1 MAQAQSE
8 EEHYQNLRQYTPK
21 QIRNS
26 VPNKKLLK
34 PWASM
39 SLQEKRASD
48 GTRAYHEEKDT
59 IAAAKVDPEG
69 YGQDYG
75 REFTWVGKS
84 KTTPTGYS
92 SVHRANSEN
101 KRTKADARVGVRDDA
116 VLEGKTRKKLRKSE
130 QLRAQRRSTR
140 RLRVGGNLSIG
151 TKGDSGVGTGGSKKS
166 SLNIPKG

>member
-59 IAAAKVDPEG
+59 IAAAKVDPDG
-69 YGQDYG
+69 YG
-75 REFTWVGKS
+75 
-84 KTTPTGYS
+84 
-92 SVHRANSEN
+92 
-101 KRTKADARVGVRDDA
+101 
-116 VLEGKTRKKLRKSE
+116 
-130 QLRAQRRSTR
+130 
-140 RLRVGGNLSIG
+140 
-151 TKGDSGVGTGGSKKS
+151 
-166 SLNIPKG
+166 